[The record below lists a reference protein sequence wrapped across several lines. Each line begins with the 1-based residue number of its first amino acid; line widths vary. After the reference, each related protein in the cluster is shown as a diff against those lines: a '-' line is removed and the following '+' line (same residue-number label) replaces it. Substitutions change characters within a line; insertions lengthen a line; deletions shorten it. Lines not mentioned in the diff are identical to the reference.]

1 MCPRQAAEILVLKP
15 YLIAADVVLLLHVA
29 FVIFVVAG
37 GLLVLREKRWMWLHL
52 PAAIWGALVEFFN
65 LRCPLTPLEF
75 QLLAR
80 AGSEP
85 EKAGVIGR
93 FVIPIVYPDGN
104 LRNIQIV
111 LGTLVVLV
119 NVCIYGWLLHRWRV
133 DPHKRTAED

>member
-1 MCPRQAAEILVLKP
+1 M
-15 YLIAADVVLLLHVA
+15 LLHVA

-37 GLLVLREKRWMWLHL
+37 GLLVLREKRRMWLHL

-104 LRNIQIV
+104 LRNIQVV

>member
-1 MCPRQAAEILVLKP
+1 M
-15 YLIAADVVLLLHVA
+15 LLHVA